1 MCNHCFDLVDG
12 ILTSCYASYDHSWAE
27 IAFAPVKAFPYL
39 LDDESSQHEDGL
51 RSVVKLIKILGRWI
65 GAKLELNEGRFD
77 EQKNEGVKYIADTIS
92 NKEEL

>member
-1 MCNHCFDLVDG
+1 M
-12 ILTSCYASYDHSWAE
+12 
-27 IAFAPVKAFPYL
+27 
-39 LDDESSQHEDGL
+39 
-51 RSVVKLIKILGRWI
+51 VKLIKILGRWI